1 MPKCVNLKPLRF
13 YEKGKNNMAN
23 RDTVVAVYD
32 NFETANTAIRALVED
47 GFARSDIG
55 LAANNVTGDYSRY
68 VTSDGEDVSGSEGGG
83 FGAVVGGI
91 TGAVVALSAIVIPGI
106 GPIIAAGPLVALLGG
121 ATGAVVGGAA
131 GAVTGGIAASLIHL
145 GIPEEEAGHYVESVR
160 RGNALVTVAVTNND
174 DAETATNVLRRF
186 NPIDVKSRAEQWRKG
201 GWMGYDP
208 NAEPYTQDE
217 LVKEHEMYPGEKTMS
232 NEEDTIRRFP
242 PVPPVR

>member
-1 MPKCVNLKPLRF
+1 
-13 YEKGKNNMAN
+13 MAN

-32 NFETANTAIRALVED
+32 SFETANKAVRALVED
-47 GFARSDIG
+47 GFARTDIG
-55 LAANNVTGDYSRY
+55 LAANNVTGEYSRY
-68 VTSDGEDVSGSEGGG
+68 VTNEDVSGGEGGG

-91 TGAVVALSAIVIPGI
+91 TGAVEALSAIVIPGI
-106 GPIIAAGPLVALLGG
+106 GPVIAAGPLVALLGG

-131 GAVTGGIAASLIHL
+131 GAVTGGIAASLMHL
-145 GIPEEEAGHYVESVR
+145 GIPEDEAGHYVESVR

-208 NAEPYTQDE
+208 NAEPYTQED
-217 LVKEHEMYPGEKTMS
+217 LVKEHEMYPGERTVSK
-232 NEEDTIRRFP
+232 EEDTIQRFP